1 MASWRMLAVASLSGL
16 SSAPVIACT
25 CAKGLAVGVVQ
36 GVAGLEALWRV
47 MMAPQ
52 QHVEQSSKDEAACE
66 TVAAAMKAPDLRQ
79 LSPRSPPVLDD
90 PDCSGGIAS
99 ARHALHMRSML
110 LISEEAAG
118 RDAAS

>member
-1 MASWRMLAVASLSGL
+1 MLAVASLSGL
-16 SSAPVIACT
+16 SSAPVIACS

-52 QHVEQSSKDEAACE
+52 QQVPQQHVEQSSTDEAACD
-66 TVAAAMKAPDLRQ
+66 TVVAAMKAPDLRQ